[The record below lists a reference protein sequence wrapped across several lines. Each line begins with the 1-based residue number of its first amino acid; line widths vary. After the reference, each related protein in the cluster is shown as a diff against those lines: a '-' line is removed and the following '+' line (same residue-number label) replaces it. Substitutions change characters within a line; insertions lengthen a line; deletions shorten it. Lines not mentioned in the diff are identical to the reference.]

1 MISVKLIRIVL
12 NKRSHKNNDSGTMNK
27 TIIENGFY
35 IFRCKNEE
43 DKILKYE
50 EAISKEFIQFH
61 FCQKGSGNFEFN
73 GGSYLLPLMSKSVIV
88 LYNPQKA
95 LPIDLNLTTK
105 SAVVSLVISIKKFHS
120 LFSEDAD
127 LIHFLSPKNT
137 TKKYYDTRPINP
149 AMSVVLSQIME
160 AKIHE
165 SIQTLYFKGKVYE
178 LLSLFF
184 NKSEDAD
191 VEQCPFLVDEENV
204 RKIRKAKEIILNQ
217 MTEPPTL
224 QELSTEIGLNIKKL
238 KEGFKQIYGD
248 TVYGYLLDHKMN
260 EARSMLNAK
269 QHNINEIS
277 LKLGY
282 STSSHFIAA
291 FKKKFG
297 TTPKKYLMSVSS

>member
-1 MISVKLIRIVL
+1 MDK
-12 NKRSHKNNDSGTMNK
+12 K
-27 TIIENGFY
+27 IIDNGFY
-35 IFRCKNEE
+35 ILRYKNDG
-43 DKILKYE
+43 DKILTYQ
-50 EAISKEFIQFH
+50 EAVSQQFIQFH
-61 FCQKGSGNFEFN
+61 FCQKGTGSFEFN
-73 GGSYLLPLMSKSVIV
+73 SGSYQLPLKSKNVIL

-95 LPIDLNLTTK
+95 LPIDLK
-105 SAVVSLVISIKKFHS
+105 MSPDSAVVSLLISINKFHS
-120 LFSEDAD
+120 LFSEDAN
-127 LIHFLSPKNT
+127 LIHFLSPENN
-137 TKKYYDTRPINP
+137 TKKYYDTRPISP

-165 SIQTLYFKGKVYE
+165 SIQILYFKGKVYE

-191 VEQCPFLVDEENV
+191 VEQCPFLVDEQNI

-224 QELSTEIGLNIKKL
+224 QELSTIIGLNIKKL
-238 KEGFKQIYGD
+238 KEGFKQIYGE

-260 EARSMLNAK
+260 EARSMLNSK
-269 QHNINEIS
+269 QYNINEIS

-282 STSSHFIAA
+282 STSSHFISA

>member
-1 MISVKLIRIVL
+1 M
-12 NKRSHKNNDSGTMNK
+12 DK

-35 IFRCKNEE
+35 IIRFVNENE
-43 DKILKYE
+43 NTLKFQ
-50 EAISKEFIQFH
+50 EAVSQEFIQFH
-61 FCQKGSGNFEFN
+61 FCQKGSGSFEFN
-73 GGSYLLPLMSKSVIV
+73 EGTYQLPLMPKTVNL
-88 LYNPQKA
+88 LYNPSKP
-95 LPIDLNLTTK
+95 LPINLK
-105 SAVVSLVISIKKFHS
+105 LSNYSSVVSLVISIKKFHG

-127 LIHFLSPKNT
+127 HIHFLSPENN
-137 TKKYYDTRPINP
+137 TKKYYNTRNITP
-149 AMSVVLSQIME
+149 AMSVVLSQILE

-165 SIQTLYFKGKVYE
+165 SIKPLYFKGKVYE

-184 NKSEDAD
+184 NKNEDTD

-224 QELSTEIGLNIKKL
+224 QGLASEIGLNVKKL

-248 TVYGYLLDHKMN
+248 TVFGYLLDFKMN
-260 EARSMLNAK
+260 EARSMLDTK
-269 QHNINEIS
+269 QYNINEIS
-277 LKLGY
+277 IKLGY
-282 STSSHFIAA
+282 STSSHFISA

>member
-1 MISVKLIRIVL
+1 MDR
-12 NKRSHKNNDSGTMNK
+12 
-27 TIIENGFY
+27 TIIENGFFILRY
-35 IFRCKNEE
+35 KNEGG
-43 DKILKYE
+43 KILKYQ
-50 EAISKEFIQFH
+50 EAVGSEFIQFH
-61 FCQKGSGNFEFN
+61 FCQKGSGTFEFN
-73 GGSYLLPLMSKSVIV
+73 EGSYQLPLISKEVIL

-95 LPIDLNLTTK
+95 LPIDFNLTPD
-105 SAVVSLVISIKKFHS
+105 SAVISLVISIKKFHS

-127 LIHFLSPKNT
+127 HIHFLTPENN
-137 TKKYYDTRPINP
+137 TKKYYDTKPISP

-160 AKIHE
+160 TKVHE

-184 NKSEDAD
+184 NKSGDAD
-191 VEQCPFLVDEENV
+191 MEQCPFLVDEENV
-204 RKIRKAKEIILNQ
+204 GKIRKAKEIILSQ

-260 EARSMLNAK
+260 EARSMLNSK
-269 QHNINEIS
+269 QYNINEIS

>member
-1 MISVKLIRIVL
+1 M
-12 NKRSHKNNDSGTMNK
+12 DK
-27 TIIENGFY
+27 TIIDNGFY
-35 IFRCKNEE
+35 IFRYKNDD
-43 DKILKYE
+43 DKILKYQ
-50 EAISKEFIQFH
+50 EAVSQEFIQFH

-73 GGSYLLPLMSKSVIV
+73 GGSYQLPLMSKNVIL

-95 LPIDLNLTTK
+95 LPIDLNLTHN

-120 LFSEDAD
+120 LLSEDAD
-127 LIHFLSPKNT
+127 HIHFLSAENN
-137 TKKYYDTRPINP
+137 TKKYYDTRPISP
-149 AMSVVLSQIME
+149 AMSVVLSQILE
-160 AKIHE
+160 TKLHE
-165 SIQTLYFKGKVYE
+165 SIETLYFKGKVYE

-191 VEQCPFLVDEENV
+191 VEQCPFLIDEENV
-204 RKIRKAKEIILNQ
+204 RKIRKAKEIIISH

-224 QELSTEIGLNIKKL
+224 QELSAEIGLNIKKL

-260 EARSMLNAK
+260 EARSMLNSR
-269 QHNINEIS
+269 QYNINEIS

-297 TTPKKYLMSVSS
+297 TTPKKYLMSVS

>member
-1 MISVKLIRIVL
+1 MDK
-12 NKRSHKNNDSGTMNK
+12 K
-27 TIIENGFY
+27 IIDNGFY
-35 IFRCKNEE
+35 ILRYKNDG
-43 DKILKYE
+43 DKILNYQ
-50 EAISKEFIQFH
+50 EAVSQQFIQFH
-61 FCQKGSGNFEFN
+61 FCQKGSGSFEFN
-73 GGSYLLPLMSKSVIV
+73 SGSYQLPLKSKNVIL

-95 LPIDLNLTTK
+95 LPIDLK
-105 SAVVSLVISIKKFHS
+105 MSPDSAVVSLLISINKLHS
-120 LFSEDAD
+120 LFSEDAN
-127 LIHFLSPKNT
+127 LIHFLSPENN
-137 TKKYYDTRPINP
+137 TKKYYDTRPISP

-165 SIQTLYFKGKVYE
+165 SIQILYFKGKVYE

-191 VEQCPFLVDEENV
+191 VEQCPFLVDEQNV

-224 QELSTEIGLNIKKL
+224 QELSTTIGLNIKKL
-238 KEGFKQIYGD
+238 KEGFKQIYGE

-260 EARSMLNAK
+260 EARSMLNSK
-269 QHNINEIS
+269 QYNINEIS

-282 STSSHFIAA
+282 STSSHFISA

>member
-1 MISVKLIRIVL
+1 MDK
-12 NKRSHKNNDSGTMNK
+12 K
-27 TIIENGFY
+27 IIDNGFY
-35 IFRCKNEE
+35 ILRYKNDG
-43 DKILKYE
+43 DKILNYK
-50 EAISKEFIQFH
+50 EAVSQQFIQFH
-61 FCQKGSGNFEFN
+61 FCQKGTGSFEFN
-73 GGSYLLPLMSKSVIV
+73 SGSYKLPLKSKNVIL

-95 LPIDLNLTTK
+95 LPIDLK
-105 SAVVSLVISIKKFHS
+105 ISPDSAVVSLLISINKFHS
-120 LFSEDAD
+120 LFSEDAN
-127 LIHFLSPKNT
+127 LIHFLSPENN
-137 TKKYYDTRPINP
+137 TKKYYDTRPISP
-149 AMSVVLSQIME
+149 AMSIVLSQIME

-165 SIQTLYFKGKVYE
+165 SIQILYFKGKVYE

-191 VEQCPFLVDEENV
+191 VEQCPFLVDEQNI

-224 QELSTEIGLNIKKL
+224 QELSTTIGLNIKKL
-238 KEGFKQIYGD
+238 KEGFKQIYGE

-260 EARSMLNAK
+260 EARSMLNSK
-269 QHNINEIS
+269 QYNINEIS